1 MTDTIFNSVN
11 KIIIP
16 QDGNI
21 LSEESKKQILDNLQS
36 VTKKD
41 IEKISQ
47 EITEREASSTFQEGN
62 EELIL
67 DIAEMFDDLDEY
79 LYPILN

>member
-47 EITEREASSTFQEGN
+47 EIIEREASSTFQEGN